1 MKGGDY
7 AQNISAALP
16 DISGSFFLPGGS
28 QGNFNP
34 QGAFSAES
42 VSYSGSIAN
51 RGAPTGTIIFNAS
64 AYNKIYGNSETV
76 QPPALSLLPQI
87 RY

>member
-1 MKGGDY
+1 M
-7 AQNISAALP
+7 QNIRAALP

-28 QGNFNP
+28 QGNFNT

-42 VSYSGSIAN
+42 VNYRGSIAN
-51 RGAPTGTIIFNAS
+51 SGAPTGTIIFNAS